1 MQPTTDGLG
10 IAIGLGLPITDK
22 LALNDDPQHQKF
34 THFGTLG
41 LGHPNLN
48 HQLRWPYSTRYRS
61 SVIGT
66 QYDSSSTLSSSSS
79 ASSSSDSEFSLKMRR
94 QSGSATRD
102 VLLSYYFSPTLSDAS
117 SAEGEEREGGA
128 RDKVYLLSK
137 GLKNPKYRRSK
148 SETFRY
154 LLPPSKVGGGG
165 VLKSALRSTSKGVGA
180 GSPALRGVGA
190 GGWRRALPQLSP
202 AVEEEVEA
210 RQGWSPY
217 SSVAPPR
224 VSLPVSI
231 DSVSPP
237 PQPPSLPPPPLR
249 PTLNLKSLQH
259 TLPLPQPQPKPPS
272 PLHPPPPH
280 PRAHPKPSS
289 PTTKQIQASKP
300 TPPSAQTPPN

>member
-128 RDKVYLLSK
+128 RDKK
-137 GLKNPKYRRSK
+137 
-148 SETFRY
+148 EQ
-154 LLPPSKVGGGG
+154 VGD
-165 VLKSALRSTSKGVGA
+165 VQVPTSAEQGRGRGCAEVGA
-180 GSPALRGVGA
+180 KVDVE
-190 GGWRRALPQLSP
+190 GGWGR
-202 AVEEEVEA
+202 
-210 RQGWSPY
+210 
-217 SSVAPPR
+217 
-224 VSLPVSI
+224 
-231 DSVSPP
+231 
-237 PQPPSLPPPPLR
+237 
-249 PTLNLKSLQH
+249 
-259 TLPLPQPQPKPPS
+259 
-272 PLHPPPPH
+272 
-280 PRAHPKPSS
+280 
-289 PTTKQIQASKP
+289 
-300 TPPSAQTPPN
+300 